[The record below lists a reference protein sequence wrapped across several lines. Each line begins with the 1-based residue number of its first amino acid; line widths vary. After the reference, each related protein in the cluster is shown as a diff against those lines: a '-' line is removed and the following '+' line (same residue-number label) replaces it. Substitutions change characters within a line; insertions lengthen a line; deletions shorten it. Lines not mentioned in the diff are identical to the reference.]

1 MFVISVNKL
10 VMFCTVVTN
19 HQQQASGLYYKHIT
33 IINGDCSV
41 INEFEAS
48 VTDDASVIIYDC
60 YMFIEQ
66 VIDLIWTSSLFV
78 HNISSC
84 P

>member
-10 VMFCTVVTN
+10 VMFCIVVTN
-19 HQQQASGLYYKHIT
+19 HQQQTCGLYYKHIT

-41 INEFEAS
+41 VNEFEAS
-48 VTDDASVIIYDC
+48 VTDGARVVIKNRH
-60 YMFIEQ
+60 MFI
-66 VIDLIWTSSLFV
+66 VKATNLIWTSSLFI